1 MRHQMSLTIKSLL
14 LKKENNFLV
23 EFVTLI
29 NFLTWKCLRSL
40 MMTPMTTTPVSFSNH
55 DNIYRL
61 GVYSRTAIHLPQK
74 RSP

>member
-1 MRHQMSLTIKSLL
+1 
-14 LKKENNFLV
+14 
-23 EFVTLI
+23 
-29 NFLTWKCLRSL
+29 
-40 MMTPMTTTPVSFSNH
+40 MMIPMTTTPVSFSNH